1 MNSKTVQWTIWA
13 ALMVIFTVLTLAGRW
28 LDLALTLTLS
38 AVLWYGIVPEAR
50 SRRQ

>member
-1 MNSKTVQWTIWA
+1 MSSKTVQWIVWSLVM
-13 ALMVIFTVLTLAGRW
+13 ALFTWLTLAARW
-28 LDLALTLTLS
+28 TDLALAMTIA

>member
-1 MNSKTVQWTIWA
+1 MSSKAVQWMVWA
-13 ALMVIFTVLTLAGRW
+13 LLMTLFTGLTLASRW
-28 LDLALTLTLS
+28 TDLALAMTIA

>member
-1 MNSKTVQWTIWA
+1 MT
-13 ALMVIFTVLTLAGRW
+13 LFTGLTLTARW
-28 LDLALTLTLS
+28 IDLALAMTLA